1 MNLSLYTRRLYH
13 DVLSINNYNFPIRLS
28 RFRCSSHKLFI
39 EEGRHHNI
47 ACELRLRKYCTM
59 KMNENEKTITLTRG
73 YIECREKCSYSQ
85 KCQDTFVDART
96 VLNNNDKIN
105 K

>member
-13 DVLSINNYNFPIRLS
+13 DVLSINNYNLPIRLS
-28 RFRCSSHKLFI
+28 RFRFSSHKLFI

-59 KMNENEKTITLTRG
+59 KMMENEKTITLTRG
-73 YIECREKCSYSQ
+73 YIVSREMLIFSEMSGHICRC
-85 KCQDTFVDART
+85 
-96 VLNNNDKIN
+96 
-105 K
+105 